1 MKWMRFRRAGNEG
14 FGRVDREEVVV
25 YDGELFGAN
34 RPTGERV
41 ALADVEWLVPCQP
54 GKIVGLWNNFYAL
67 AAKNGWGRPAEPLYF
82 LKAPGSALPH
92 HGVIPSAPSELGRVF
107 YEGELAIVIG
117 RTARAVGVDAAR
129 EYIFWLCLR
138 QRCDRR
144 RSDRSRRV
152 VRPVGAGQGARDA
165 AEFDHRTDQRLEF
178 ERAAVLDVLQHRGLV
193 RAHGLGA
200 GDALVE
206 RDLEAH
212 AQRLGDRLRLG
223 IMPRPARVSAGKRQ
237 MSSSVAWVSA
247 EIGLKLRLPHSLTQI
262 SLADVRPPAP

>member
-129 EYIFWLCLR
+129 EYIFGYACAN
-138 QRCDRR
+138 D
-144 RSDRSRRV
+144 V
-152 VRPVGAGQGARDA
+152 TAGEVIDRDA
-165 AEFDHRTDQRLEF
+165 SFAQWARAKGRDGFGPFGPVIETDFDWHGAPVRTRVGGRERQNFPLADMIFAPHEIVARLSNDFTLEPGD
-178 ERAAVLDVLQHRGLV
+178 LILCGTS
-193 RAHGLGA
+193 LGA
-200 GDALVE
+200 LPMKPGTAVE
-206 RDLEAH
+206 VEID
-212 AQRLGDRLRLG
+212 G
-223 IMPRPARVSAGKRQ
+223 IGV
-237 MSSSVAWVSA
+237 
-247 EIGLKLRLPHSLTQI
+247 
-262 SLADVRPPAP
+262 LANRYG